1 MTFVMLNPR
10 SLLKFENDSIHLKQ
24 LQITVNFSACIRM
37 SSTFGKKTINM
48 KTTLLAISIL
58 FITAVSCSKTSTKKV
73 EKTLVEGNWK
83 ITLFQEDN
91 ENETYYF
98 TGYVFTFKNDN
109 TVSAVNG
116 STTINGTWKLE
127 KESNDDNPKHT
138 DLILTFPAQNNFD
151 ELNDDWHVIKLEDKR
166 IELEDISGD
175 GSVDKLTFEKI

>member
-1 MTFVMLNPR
+1 MTFVMLNLR
-10 SLLKFENDSIHLKQ
+10 SLLKFKNDCIRLKL
-24 LQITVNFSACIRM
+24 LQTTVNFSACIRT
-37 SSTFGKKTINM
+37 SSTFGKTINM

-138 DLILTFPAQNNFD
+138 ELILTFPAQNNFD
-151 ELNDDWHVIKLEDKR
+151 ELTDDWHVIKLEDKR